1 MNKPTPVS
9 ELESA
14 SKSTDSSASASAS
27 TSTSDASEVET
38 TPDPVE
44 DNFAAADHEVLG
56 IDDCEQV
63 SNIFAYN
70 PTTGDRIP
78 NDEVE
83 WTVSDPTVVTYD
95 PVNGAVSS
103 ASRKNKGASIAMR
116 GSSFWVK

>member
-1 MNKPTPVS
+1 MPSKDMS
-9 ELESA
+9 EILSRCRTGDSA
-14 SKSTDSSASASAS
+14 AQEPLALQ
-27 TSTSDASEVET
+27 
-38 TPDPVE
+38 PI
-44 DNFAAADHEVLG
+44 HEVLG

-116 GSSFWVK
+116 GSPFWVK

>member
-1 MNKPTPVS
+1 MGWH
-9 ELESA
+9 ELQRIHRQSQGRIGNYSIGA
-14 SKSTDSSASASAS
+14 AG
-27 TSTSDASEVET
+27 
-38 TPDPVE
+38 
-44 DNFAAADHEVLG
+44 AAADHEVLG

-70 PTTGDRIP
+70 PATGDRIT

-116 GSSFWVK
+116 GSSFGVK